1 MQSQRRLS
9 EYLSRRYGV
18 RLSPAAAAADDQVM
32 QRQFFEILVGQIRQD
47 NKADIVLGKALRVLP
62 ETELLKPINDLL
74 HRGSAGIVG
83 LHSARAGNFIR
94 EVRNVVG
101 GYSYEQAGG
110 TDVPNGCGAA
120 FKESFA

>member
-1 MQSQRRLS
+1 MPEQD
-9 EYLSRRYGV
+9 
-18 RLSPAAAAADDQVM
+18 ADLLKVM
-32 QRQFFEILVGQIRQD
+32 IGQIAEHREI
-47 NKADIVLGKALRVLP
+47 NSVLGKALRVL
-62 ETELLKPINDLL
+62 TEAKLFEPINDLL

-110 TDVPNGCGAA
+110 D
-120 FKESFA
+120 